1 MNSQPVRLRTRSA
14 AEIRASGSFAEAQAA
29 GRYQGYTYSY
39 PHKTSYGWFDAP
51 LSLAEL
57 WSEQDLS
64 NTFLYGHIPFC
75 EMRCGFCNLFTTTN
89 PTADAETLF
98 VEAFERQARIV
109 RSLLGPSLR
118 ITTGAIGGGTPTLLS
133 AAHLYRVFAVNLSI
147 APTWAS
153 ELPTPAL
160 EKLGLWATWHPIES
174 SLRSFITRVQ
184 RALDLGVG
192 LSIGVVATREHLG
205 HVDDLANALLE
216 IGTSLQWIN
225 AYKRGYRTPKD
236 YYSPAELARLTEL
249 DPWFPND
256 LLGEKS
262 AGRPCDTGTSTISVD
277 GDGEVTRCHF
287 TKRRLGNLYV
297 DGLSE
302 ILAPEGTNNPCPRL
316 ECNCFQG
323 YVHVTDTSLHDT
335 FRSTAAL
342 SRRPSR

>member
-1 MNSQPVRLRTRSA
+1 LALQRFVDWAGGVGPN
-14 AEIRASGSFAEAQAA
+14 EAKA
-29 GRYQGYTYSY
+29 YS
-39 PHKTSYGWFDAP
+39 P
-51 LSLAEL
+51 
-57 WSEQDLS
+57 
-64 NTFLYGHIPFC
+64 
-75 EMRCGFCNLFTTTN
+75 
-89 PTADAETLF
+89 PTH
-98 VEAFERQARIV
+98 EAV
-109 RSLLGPSLR
+109 RSLSVLFTPWGEALHRARYRKALR
-118 ITTGAIGGGTPTLLS
+118 ALALMPHVEFVGIQT
-133 AAHLYRVFAVNLSI
+133 NLSV

-153 ELPTPAL
+153 ELPATAL
-160 EKLGLWATWHPIES
+160 AKVGLWATWHPTET

-192 LSIGVVATREHLG
+192 LSIGVVATKEHLG

-236 YYSPAELARLTEL
+236 YYSSAELARLTEL

-256 LLGEKS
+256 LLGERS

-297 DGLSE
+297 DNLNK

-323 YVHVTDTSLHDT
+323 YVHLTDTSLHDT

-342 SRRPSR
+342 SRRPVR